1 MVTRY
6 GIEIVPIVLL
16 IGGKLYRDGVDI
28 SPTEAYKMF
37 LQDPDRFNTSPSSP
51 GHYLEAY
58 REASKRAKNIF
69 CVTLSSKLSTGYQMA
84 LVAKEEAGKELPGI
98 RIEVMDSQNVTASE
112 GFIALA
118 AARAAGAGKNLAE
131 VVKSAEEVKEKVTFF
146 AFLDTL
152 RYVYRTGRIPKNH
165 FSDWRHAQCASGTY
179 YF

>member
-1 MVTRY
+1 MASDVVVITDSVANLSPEMVTRY

-37 LQDPDRFNTSPSSP
+37 LKDPDRFNTSPSSP

-58 REASKRAKNIF
+58 SEASKRAKNIF

-118 AARAAGAGKNLAE
+118 AARAAGAGKSLAE
-131 VVKSAEEVKEKVTFF
+131 VVKSAEEVKK
-146 AFLDTL
+146 
-152 RYVYRTGRIPKNH
+152 K
-165 FSDWRHAQCASGTY
+165 
-179 YF
+179 